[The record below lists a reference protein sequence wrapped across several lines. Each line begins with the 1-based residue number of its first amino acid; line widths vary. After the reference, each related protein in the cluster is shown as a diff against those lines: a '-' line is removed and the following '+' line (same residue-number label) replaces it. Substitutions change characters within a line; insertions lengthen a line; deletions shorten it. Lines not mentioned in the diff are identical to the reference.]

1 MAHTAITNAQVAV
14 DAPLDTALI
23 TALRDNAD
31 ANGVYGLT
39 WTDKTGSRSLDTVYQ
54 NTSGHP
60 LWVSVS
66 GDFVQGG
73 DGAALQAFV
82 GSSSP
87 PTVEVVKQQG
97 YNSTA
102 NAEVNV
108 FFVVPDDHYYE
119 VNDDDNGTVTVQEWA
134 ELE

>member
-31 ANGVYGLT
+31 ANGVYGKT
-39 WTDKTGSRSLDTVYQ
+39 WTDVLSSRSMDTVYQ
-54 NTSGHP
+54 NTSGAP
-60 LWVSVS
+60 LWVSVTAEGVGTS
-66 GDFVQGG
+66 
-73 DGAALQAFV
+73 DGLQAFV
-82 GSSSP
+82 GTANP
-87 PTVEVVKQQG
+87 PTVEVARSVGGSSDFQ
-97 YNSTA
+97 
-102 NAEVNV
+102 NV

-119 VNDDDNGTVTVQEWA
+119 VNDDSYSTVTLSLWA